1 MRDSGSDGWSGYILG
16 IRQDNAIV
24 GTFGDKFTS
33 GASSG
38 PVYITVQ
45 GDQFAQIVVINI
57 GTNAFHIGFV
67 VKAPNGTVIH
77 QRGTGTSFAA
87 GIIFSNFCPK
97 GGCPDSPY
105 STFSVT
111 LTDSGSDGWNGNALV
126 ILQNKVAVANLGLE
140 FKSKGTLGPFSVV
153 LQGNLPA
160 QIVVGYL
167 GTKTNEVG
175 YTVRAPNG
183 TIILTRTSGS
193 TFKGG
198 NVLSTFCP
206 ISNCLNLVTLTIR

>member
-1 MRDSGSDGWSGYILG
+1 MDS
-16 IRQDNAIV
+16 R
-24 GTFGDKFTS
+24 
-33 GASSG
+33 
-38 PVYITVQ
+38 
-45 GDQFAQIVVINI
+45 AQSLMIYINI
-57 GTNAFHIGFV
+57 ITIFEIKSIIIGKNLQVFGV
-67 VKAPNGTVIH
+67 GV
-77 QRGTGTSFAA
+77 
-87 GIIFSNFCPK
+87 
-97 GGCPDSPY
+97 
-105 STFSVT
+105 
-111 LTDSGSDGWNGNALV
+111 GNALV
-126 ILQNKVAVANLGLE
+126 IVQNKVTVANLGLE